1 MYGIR
6 ERKLT
11 AMGELMKNRKL
22 ASRISILTT
31 VITLIGMLVL
41 WSIIAFS
48 TENMV
53 RSDITNQMTNAVES
67 RAVIIDDYVTSAE
80 EYLKAF
86 ALSGEVRDL
95 LADPDNPQLLEA
107 ARQYTIDFADV
118 KGIFEGLY
126 IGDPNTYVLTHTAPE
141 AIGITTREGKSLQT
155 FRKTILAKHDL
166 SNLGIMESPGTGN
179 MVISMYYPVYDEE
192 TCIGYV
198 GAGVYADR
206 LMDALVDLKLKGLPD
221 SKYVFINAET
231 GVYLYHEDDTLLNTE
246 VKEQGHLDIIK
257 HTQKE
262 GGDGVKAY
270 TYRDENGREQLAVY
284 KYLQN
289 RDWIFMVQSDSKEA
303 YHSVVQVRHLMGAVC
318 AAVAAI
324 IILVT
329 LLILRR
335 TGKELMVVENAI
347 EKLSEFDLY
356 ADKKLE
362 QFYGRKDEIGMIAI
376 ASHHVCSH
384 LKAAIEDIERILSEI
399 ADGNLAVDVKKNEKY
414 YIGGLKMLTGS
425 LQTIRSKL
433 TKVVSEI
440 ANVSNQVNEEAEQ
453 VLSRA
458 ESLSHGAAEQA
469 QSVQALG
476 DAVNNIEQ
484 QADSTAKFAS
494 RAKEENI
501 QTHQRIE
508 TCSNDMLALMNAMR
522 TIDEKSKEIIK
533 VVKTIEDLAS
543 QTNILSLNA
552 SIEAARAGNSGK
564 GFAVVADEVRM
575 LASQSA
581 EAARSTALLIG
592 ETVAAVETGSQISDV
607 TNQALQE
614 VVESARNVSDAV
626 ASIFEAADDQSH
638 AVKQISLE
646 LQSISDV
653 VQSNSNVVKD
663 SAEVSEKMSEQAA
676 MLKNQVSKFV
686 TS

>member
-1 MYGIR
+1 
-6 ERKLT
+6 
-11 AMGELMKNRKL
+11 MKNRKL

-48 TENMV
+48 TEKMV
-53 RSDITNQMTNAVES
+53 RNDITDQMTNAVES

-95 LADPDNPQLLEA
+95 LADPDNPQLLNDA
-107 ARQYTIDFADV
+107 KQYTIDFADV

-126 IGDPNTYVLTHTAPE
+126 IADTNTYVLTHTAPE
-141 AIGITTREGKSLQT
+141 AIGITTREGESLKT
-155 FRKTILAKHDL
+155 FQDTILSNRNL

-179 MVISMYYPVYDEE
+179 MVISMYYPVYEGE

-206 LMDALVDLKLKGLPD
+206 LMDALLDLKLQGLPD

-231 GVYLYHEDDTLLNTE
+231 SVYLYHEDDALLNTE
-246 VKEQGHLDIIK
+246 VKDQGHLEIINSTK
-257 HTQKE
+257 KD
-262 GGDGVKAY
+262 GGTEAEAY
-270 TYRDENGREQLAVY
+270 TYRDENGKKQLAVY
-284 KYLQN
+284 KYLDS
-289 RDWIFMVQSDSKEA
+289 RGWIFMVQSNSAEA
-303 YHSVVQVRHLMGAVC
+303 YRSVGQVRLLMGAVC

-324 IILVT
+324 IIFVT
-329 LLILRR
+329 LFILSK
-335 TGKELMVVENAI
+335 TGKELMVVEDAI
-347 EKLSEFDLY
+347 EKLSEFDLT

-362 QFYGRKDEIGMIAI
+362 RFYDRKDEIGMIAR
-376 ASHHVCSH
+376 AAHLVCSH

-399 ADGNLAVDVKKNEKY
+399 ADGNLAVDVEKNEAY
-414 YIGGLKMLTGS
+414 YIGSLKMLTGS
-425 LQTIRSKL
+425 LQAIRTKL
-433 TKVVSEI
+433 TKIVSEI
-440 ANVSNQVNEEAEQ
+440 TNVSTQVNAEAEQ

-458 ESLSHGAAEQA
+458 DSLSHGAVEQS

-476 DAVNNIEQ
+476 EAVSNIELQ
-484 QADSTAKFAS
+484 VDSTAKFAS

-533 VVKTIEDLAS
+533 VVKTIEDIAS

-552 SIEAARAGNSGK
+552 AIEAARAGMSGK

-575 LASQSA
+575 LAGQSA

-607 TNQALQE
+607 TNHALQE
-614 VVESARNVSDAV
+614 VVESAKNVSDAV
-626 ASIFEAADDQSH
+626 TSIFEATEDQSL
-638 AVKQISLE
+638 AVEQISKE

-653 VQSNSNVVKD
+653 VKSNSDVVKD
-663 SAEVSEKMSEQAA
+663 SAAVSEKMSEQAA
-676 MLKNQVSKFV
+676 MLQNQVSKFV
-686 TS
+686 TSVTVHTRDLH